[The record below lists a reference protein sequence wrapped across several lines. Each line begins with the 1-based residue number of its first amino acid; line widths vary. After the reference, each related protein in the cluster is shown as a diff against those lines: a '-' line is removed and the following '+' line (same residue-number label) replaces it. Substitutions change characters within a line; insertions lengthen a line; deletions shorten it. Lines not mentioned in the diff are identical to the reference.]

1 MSVPVMSIRMSGDYI
16 MVVTIVGGGV
26 FAPRLCEALAKALDI
41 PELELRLTARRPE
54 RLRVIAHQSAA
65 RLALQRPGWSVQGVP
80 SLEAA
85 LENASVVILLVRV
98 GGLEARAWDEEF
110 PRRFG
115 LVGDEGL
122 GPGGIANAWRTVPEL
137 ARIADVLRRVSPEA
151 RVINLMAPL
160 GITTR
165 LLLARGLAASGVCE
179 LPLVTL
185 ESWMA
190 HLKRS
195 LSSASWCYG
204 GLNHLGWFWN
214 VRVAK
219 EDVLRLLADAQ
230 APGDPGPVDRS
241 TIDAYQ
247 AAPLRYF
254 YEIFD
259 REAGRRL
266 GLERPPNRARQLRQL
281 SETLIQ
287 RFSSNAGVE
296 VGEEVRP
303 TPWLD
308 RAVAPI
314 TAAFLGG
321 SPHRGFVNL
330 RNGDHL
336 PGLPPELVVEVA
348 ATYTSS
354 GASSVVPGPL
364 PKPVSRFLGR
374 VAEVE
379 MLTFRAAHE
388 RDPGLLDEAMKAL
401 PLPIAG
407 QDLKEL
413 VALAQVDPPPQEHR

>member
-1 MSVPVMSIRMSGDYI
+1 MSVPVMRIRMSGDYI
-16 MVVTIVGGGV
+16 MVITVVGGGV
-26 FAPRLCEALAKALDI
+26 FAPRLCEALARALDI
-41 PELELRLTARRPE
+41 PELELRLAARRPE

-65 RLALQRPGWSVQGVP
+65 RLALQRPGWSVQGLP

-85 LENASVVILLVRV
+85 LENASIVILLVRV

-165 LLLARGLAASGVCE
+165 LLLDRGLAASGVCE

-185 ESWMA
+185 ESWLA
-190 HLKRS
+190 NLNG
-195 LSSASWCYG
+195 SSSGATWRYG

-214 VRVAK
+214 VRMSDQ
-219 EDVLRLLADAQ
+219 DVLGLLADAQ
-230 APGDPGPVDRS
+230 AAGEPGPVDRP

-259 REAGRRL
+259 RQAGQRL
-266 GLERPPNRARQLRQL
+266 GLERPPHRARHLLQL

-287 RFSSNAGVE
+287 QFSSDAGVE
-296 VGEEVRP
+296 VGDEVRP

-314 TAAFLGG
+314 TAALLGG

-330 RNGDHL
+330 RNGDHI
-336 PGLPPELVVEVA
+336 PELPPELVVEVA

-354 GASSVVPGPL
+354 GVSSVVPGPL
-364 PKPVSRFLGR
+364 PKPVARFLGS
-374 VAEVE
+374 VAEAE
-379 MLTFRAAHE
+379 LLTFQAAEE
-388 RDPGLLDEAMKAL
+388 RNPGLLEEAMKAL

-407 QDLKEL
+407 PAIKEL
-413 VALAQVDPPPQEHR
+413 VALAQIDPPPLEH